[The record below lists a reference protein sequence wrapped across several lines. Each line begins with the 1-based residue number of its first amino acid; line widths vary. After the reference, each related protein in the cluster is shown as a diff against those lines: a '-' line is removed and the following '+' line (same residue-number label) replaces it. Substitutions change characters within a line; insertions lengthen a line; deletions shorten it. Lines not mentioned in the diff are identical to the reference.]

1 MSKYKKGTPQY
12 ERQLA
17 ADRERKRKKRAE
29 QMAASLDMQTPQEQI
44 EKAPESAMNQ
54 PLGDSGFNSKTTLT
68 NQSTH
73 DVCMSES
80 RILDHEDFVRMS
92 RRHA

>member
-1 MSKYKKGTPQY
+1 MSKYEKGTPQY
-12 ERQLA
+12 EKQLA

-29 QMAASLDMQTPQEQI
+29 ANSVKNSPLDMQTPPEQI

-54 PLGDSGFNSKTTLT
+54 P
-68 NQSTH
+68 TH

>member
-12 ERQLA
+12 EKQLA
-17 ADRERKRKKRAE
+17 ADRERKARKRAE
-29 QMAASLDMQTPQEQI
+29 QKAASALDLQTPPEQI
-44 EKAPESAMNQ
+44 EKAPESAMQ
-54 PLGDSGFNSKTTLT
+54 CDLRKVEDT
-68 NQSTH
+68 
-73 DVCMSES
+73 SES

>member
-12 ERQLA
+12 EKRLA
-17 ADRERKRKKRAE
+17 ADRERKARKRAE
-29 QMAASLDMQTPQEQI
+29 QKAASVLDLQTPPEQI

-54 PLGDSGFNSKTTLT
+54 PTHNVGTT
-68 NQSTH
+68 
-73 DVCMSES
+73 SES
-80 RILDHEDFVRMS
+80 RILDHEDFIRMS

>member
-1 MSKYKKGTPQY
+1 MSKYEKGTPQY
-12 ERQLA
+12 EKQLA
-17 ADRERKRKKRAE
+17 ADRERKRKKRLAE
-29 QMAASLDMQTPQEQI
+29 ANSVKNSPLDMQTPPEQI

-54 PLGDSGFNSKTTLT
+54 P
-68 NQSTH
+68 TH
-73 DVCMSES
+73 DMGTSES